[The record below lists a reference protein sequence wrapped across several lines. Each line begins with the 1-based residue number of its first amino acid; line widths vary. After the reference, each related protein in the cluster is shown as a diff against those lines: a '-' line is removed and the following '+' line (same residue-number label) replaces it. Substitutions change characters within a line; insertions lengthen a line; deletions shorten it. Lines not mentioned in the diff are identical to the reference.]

1 MQLRDF
7 SVIASPVASGIQF
20 RGSPTGQECAEL
32 VQLGKLGATFFRR
45 AMSSR
50 DFPFPKRLTA
60 RNQKPFAIARWASC

>member
-1 MQLRDF
+1 MEPRDF

-50 DFPFPKRLTA
+50 DFPLPNRLTA
-60 RNQKPFAIARWASC
+60 NQKAFAMARWASC